1 MRNKRIDE
9 VMYKSTI
16 SWYADMKR
24 INKNRIVKRVFES
37 ELIDVRGVDRPRKR
51 WSNSLKE
58 ILRYNGVVIEQTKK
72 IVYDRRHSR
81 VL

>member
-58 ILRYNGVVIEQTKK
+58 ILRGFKGFVRGGAWGV
-72 IVYDRRHSR
+72 
-81 VL
+81 